1 MMVPLNSLNLNG
13 GLEVLHTVAN
23 ELCQISHMNWTDFV
37 NGYICASSCSSLPSS
52 GSCGIS
58 AHSSPF
64 SSALPVRTPPPPPS
78 RFVSGLPRLALLAS
92 HFLPARKAKVF
103 PKFLGNPSEHAP
115 QARDSGGSSGPCSI
129 SPADAAFRLANDV
142 GFHNHKRFR
151 SWFPH
156 SPSSRCLRFA
166 PIRSPG

>member
-1 MMVPLNSLNLNG
+1 MTGILAAGSHRPVWIFVQVPLTFFLRVLC
-13 GLEVLHTVAN
+13 LEMFPL
-23 ELCQISHMNWTDFV
+23 SD
-37 NGYICASSCSSLPSS
+37 ASSCSPLPSS
-52 GSCGIS
+52 GSCGIA

-64 SSALPVRTPPPPPS
+64 SSVLPVRTPPPPPS

-92 HFLPARKAKVF
+92 HFLLARKAEVF
-103 PKFLGNPSEHAP
+103 PKFLGNPSEHVP
-115 QARDSGGSSGPCSI
+115 RARDSGGSSGPRSI
-129 SPADAAFRLANDV
+129 GPADAAFRLANGV

-156 SPSSRCLRFA
+156 GPCSRCLRFA